1 MALAQTPRPDRSGP
15 NRFGLWGPKLA
26 PYLFISP
33 FFILF
38 IVFGLFPTLF
48 SFYLSFQTWEQTSG
62 LETMAFNGLENYTFT
77 LLQDDWFWKSVVN
90 TLILGAFGL
99 LIQPLAIVLA
109 FAIQTSL
116 KRFAPFVTALYF
128 LPYITSS
135 VAVALVFSMVFSR
148 DAGLLNA
155 GLAALNGVP
164 LLGALV
170 PDGNV
175 NWLGDPAT
183 IKPAI
188 ALVVLWRYLGWNVL
202 LLLSRMQAI
211 PADLYEAAKVDGA
224 TTRQRFWHI
233 TLPQL
238 RSMIFFTVT
247 LTIIGQ
253 MQLFDEPFILVGNEG
268 GVAQSGL
275 TVAMYLYNT
284 AFEYGDM
291 GTASAIAWVL
301 FAFMLV
307 LSVVNNRVFGAGA
320 RARGE

>member
-1 MALAQTPRPDRSGP
+1 MALAQPRPKRS
-15 NRFGLWGPKLA
+15 RSGLWGPKLA

-38 IVFGLFPTLF
+38 VVFGLFPTLF
-48 SFYLSFQTWEQTSG
+48 SFYLSFQTWQQTSG
-62 LETMAFNGLENYTFT
+62 LGTMTFNGLENYTFT
-77 LLQDDWFWKSVVN
+77 LLQDDWFWRSVVN
-90 TLILGAFGL
+90 TLVLGVFGL
-99 LIQPLAIVLA
+99 LIQPIAIVLA

-116 KRFAPFVTALYF
+116 KRFVPLVTALYF

-135 VAVALVFSMVFSR
+135 VAVALIFSMVFSR

-164 LLGALV
+164 LLGAMI

-202 LLLSRMQAI
+202 LILSRMQSI
-211 PADLYEAAKVDGA
+211 PSDLYEAAKVDGA
-224 TTRQRFWHI
+224 TVRQQFWFV

-268 GVAQSGL
+268 GTAQSGL

-291 GTASAIAWVL
+291 GTASAIAWIL

-307 LSVVNNRVFGAGA
+307 LSILNNRVFGAGA
-320 RARGE
+320 RARGD